1 VKQVAVISG
10 KGGTGKTSVIAAF
23 AQLAAP
29 AVVCDC
35 DVDASN
41 LPLILKPTEEIQS
54 EPYIGGYFVEL
65 DNDKCTMC
73 GECKTVCRFDA
84 VGFDP
89 ENPDYPE
96 FDFYLC
102 EGCGACADICPTGA
116 ISLVDRRCGTLY
128 SSAMRFGPM
137 VWAELGI
144 AEGTSGKL
152 VSLVRQRAK
161 EIAEKENRDLIL
173 IDGSPGIGCPVI
185 ASVTGVDA
193 IVIVTEP
200 SVSGLH
206 DLERVGELANHFN
219 IPAMV
224 IINKWDLNEE
234 MSEKIDN
241 AARAIGMR
249 IAGRIAFNR
258 EFVDAMIAGKTIIE
272 HTDGE
277 LEKEFREMWNAIVE
291 QALRSAD

>member
-1 VKQVAVISG
+1 VISG

-41 LPLILKPTEEIQS
+41 LPLILNPDAEIHT
-54 EPYIGGYFVEL
+54 EPYIGGYFVTL
-65 DNDKCTMC
+65 DKEKCLTC
-73 GECKTVCRFDA
+73 GECKMVCRFDA
-84 VGFDP
+84 IGFDP
-89 ENPDYPE
+89 SDPDFPE
-96 FDFYLC
+96 FDFYMC
-102 EGCGACADICPTGA
+102 EGCGACVDICPAGA
-116 ISLVDRRCGTLY
+116 LSLVDRKCGTLY

-152 VSLVRQRAK
+152 VSLVRQHARV
-161 EIAEKENRDLIL
+161 IAEKENHDLIL

-185 ASVTGVDA
+185 ASVTGVDT

-206 DLERVGELANHFN
+206 DLERVGQLANHFR
-219 IPAMV
+219 IPTAV

-234 MSEKIDN
+234 MSEKIEN
-241 AARAIGMR
+241 TARAMGMR

-258 EFVDAMIAGKTIIE
+258 KFVDAMIAGKTIIE
-272 HTDGE
+272 HADGE
-277 LEKEFREMWNAIVE
+277 LEKEFRDMWDEINST
-291 QALRSAD
+291 R